1 MFVGKEMYIQ
11 LFIYV
16 FVQNILS
23 IEVLVKDISGK
34 QTHSIKSIIKIS

>member
-1 MFVGKEMYIQ
+1 MFVGKEMYI

-23 IEVLVKDISGK
+23 IEVLVKDFKMFQGNKLIV
-34 QTHSIKSIIKIS
+34 